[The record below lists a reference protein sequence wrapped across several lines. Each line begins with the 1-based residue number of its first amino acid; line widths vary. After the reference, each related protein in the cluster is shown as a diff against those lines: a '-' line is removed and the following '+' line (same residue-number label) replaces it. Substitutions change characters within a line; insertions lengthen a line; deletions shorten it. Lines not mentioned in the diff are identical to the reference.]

1 MSGTNKNERAGLLA
15 LEDIISAADAIH
27 LLGGGNFC
35 FTSVQTDS
43 RNVQQGSLFVPLI
56 GEKQDG
62 HKYIPQAVE
71 KGASVVLICLNN
83 YEADSSFFTEIS
95 LKNPDVYFFGVQN
108 TLTALQKIAACYVSK
123 FPDLIKIGVTGSS
136 GKTTTKEIAASILRQ
151 KYNVITNEGNLNS
164 ETGLPLSVFKIRSEH
179 TAGIFEM
186 GMNRRN
192 EIGEIAAV
200 LKPRFAIVTNIGTA
214 HIGML
219 GSRQNIAEEKAKV
232 FSYFNGFGTAFIPK
246 SDDFADYLA
255 SQVDGKVVFYGPD
268 AIQDEED
275 AAKVEFVRDLG
286 LGGTELKIGGNKA
299 VLALPGKYN
308 YNDALG
314 AIALAKLLGVGAEE
328 IAEGINSVKSVFGR
342 TQVLK
347 GSGNFAGLTVVQD
360 CYNANPDSMEKAVEF
375 ISSIKNADGG
385 SEEEPKILVLGD
397 MKELGDD
404 SLSEHEKTG
413 VQAAKSGCSLIV
425 FIGNEMKAAY
435 SKAVDIVKEKKL
447 DTKIEYFEGNENGG
461 ADSAVVEKAAG
472 DVLEFVAAKGGK
484 AVVLVKGSRGM
495 ELERVTSV
503 LTKNGGC

>member
-1 MSGTNKNERAGLLA
+1 MSGTDKIDTASLLS
-15 LEDIISAADAIH
+15 LEDVISAADGIH
-27 LLGGGNFC
+27 LLGNGEFC

-43 RNVQQGSLFVPLI
+43 RSVVQASLFVPLI

-71 KGASVVLICLNN
+71 KGASVVLICLKN

-95 LKNPDVYFFGVQN
+95 LKAPNVYFIGVQN
-108 TLTALQKIAACYVSK
+108 TLTALQKIAGRYVEK

-186 GMNRRN
+186 GMNRKD
-192 EIGEIAAV
+192 EIAEIAAV

-219 GSRQNIAEEKAKV
+219 GSRQNIAEEKSKV
-232 FSYFNGFGTAFIPK
+232 FSHFNGFGTAFIPK
-246 SDDFADYLA
+246 NDDFAEYLA
-255 SQVDGKVVFYGPD
+255 SQVDGNVVFYGPD
-268 AIQDEED
+268 AVQEED
-275 AAKVEFVRDLG
+275 DPCKVAFVRDLG
-286 LGGTELKIGGNKA
+286 LGGTELSIGGKKA

-314 AIALAKLLGVGAEE
+314 AIALAKLLGLGAQQ
-328 IAEGINSVKSVFGR
+328 IADGINEVKSVFGR
-342 TQVLK
+342 TQVLR
-347 GSGNFAGLTVVQD
+347 GNGDFSGLTVVQD

-385 SEEEPKILVLGD
+385 NQEEPKVLVLGD
-397 MKELGDD
+397 MKELGED
-404 SLSEHEKTG
+404 SEAEHEKTG
-413 VQAAKSGCSLIV
+413 AQAAKSGCSLVI
-425 FIGNEMKAAY
+425 FIGNEMTAAY
-435 SKAVDIVKEKKL
+435 SKALDLAKEKNLKV
-447 DTKIEYFEGNENGG
+447 KIEYFAGNEKGG
-461 ADSAVVEKAAG
+461 ADSGVMEKAG
-472 DVLEFVAAKGGK
+472 KDVLEFARANGGR

-503 LTKNGGC
+503 LTGNGGV